1 MTDLQRVD
9 NVRVNRYYFPGQKT
23 KVKSA
28 VLHGFGDAS
37 KGAYCAVVYLCIE
50 SEDKYRTSLVA
61 AKTRVA
67 ASTPMTIPRLELLA
81 ALILARLISAVREAL
96 TQVIHIE
103 EVSCWT
109 DSITVFHWIQSD
121 KEFKQFVQNRIEE
134 IHKLTDVKSWRHCPG
149 IENPADIGSRGCL
162 ASELVNSSLWWK
174 GPAWLQSS
182 PKNFPKFGT
191 VSDEELPEE
200 CSREFKETE
209 RNSVNVAHNATT
221 VNLTKEPM
229 RIKIT
234 RLTEAIDCEQFN
246 DATKLF
252 RVTALSLKFVR
263 NLKAARNQRKE
274 PQDTTPTLT
283 VEEINEAK
291 SLWIR
296 EIQEPMKHQKN
307 FENLK
312 QQLGLYSG
320 EDDILRCKGRLGNA
334 PLDIATRYPILL
346 PRQHHVTRLIVEAC
360 HRKVNHGGVKET
372 LVELRSEYWAPKGRQ
387 LVKKT
392 LHQCVICKKLEGLP
406 YKAYKRAELP
416 ETRVTDVPAFTHV
429 GVDFAGPLFTKTTRG
444 TTKTYICLFTCAT
457 SRAIHLELLPDL
469 SSEAFIRG
477 LQRFAGRRGT
487 PASITS
493 DNAKTFKRANKDLAQ
508 LFKARKAQDFAANR
522 GITWNFILEKAPWW
536 GGYYERM
543 IQLVKRSLRK
553 ILGKAQ
559 LTYEELLTVL
569 LEVEGVVNSRPLT
582 CVYPEVTEEPLTPSH
597 LVIGRRLNT
606 LPDRTELSDDEDC
619 ASKLQRKARHLSKLI
634 EHFRKRWTKEYL
646 IGLREFHHCGTQG
659 DHDRKIKIGD
669 VVLIHDENLPRRN
682 WRLGEVT
689 ELIESK
695 DGCERGAVLRVASK
709 KGKHLKLRR
718 PIQKLVPLEVSTG
731 KPPENGNVGA
741 VQQPEP
747 HTETSRPPRRAAAAT
762 TDMIRR
768 LVDQQ

>member
-1 MTDLQRVD
+1 M
-9 NVRVNRYYFPGQKT
+9 N
-23 KVKSA
+23 
-28 VLHGFGDAS
+28 
-37 KGAYCAVVYLCIE
+37 
-50 SEDKYRTSLVA
+50 SLVR
-61 AKTRVA
+61 RVRKEP
-67 ASTPMTIPRLELLA
+67 S
-81 ALILARLISAVREAL
+81 ILKEYN
-96 TQVIHIE
+96 QVFEDQLHE
-103 EVSCWT
+103 KN
-109 DSITVFHWIQSD
+109 D
-121 KEFKQFVQNRIEE
+121 
-134 IHKLTDVKSWRHCPG
+134 
-149 IENPADIGSRGCL
+149 GSRGCL
-162 ASELVNSSLWWK
+162 SSELVSSSLWWK

-209 RNSVNVAHNATT
+209 RNSENVAHIVTT
-221 VNLTKEPM
+221 VNLTKELTWI
-229 RIKIT
+229 RTT

-252 RVTALSLKFVR
+252 RVTALSLKFFR

-283 VEEINEAK
+283 VEEISETK

-296 EIQEPMKHQKN
+296 EIQGPMKHEKN
-307 FENLK
+307 FEKLK

-320 EDDILRCKGRLGNA
+320 QDDILRCKGRLVNA

-346 PRQHHVTRLIVEAC
+346 SRQHHVTRLIVEAC
-360 HRKVNHGGVKET
+360 HRKVNHGGVKEI

-416 ETRVTDVPAFTHV
+416 EKRVTDVPAFTHV
-429 GVDFAGPLFTKTTRG
+429 GVDFAGPLFAKITRG
-444 TTKTYICLFTCAT
+444 TAKTYICLFTCAT

-469 SSEAFIRG
+469 SSEAFIRR
-477 LQRFAGRRGT
+477 LQRFAERRET

-508 LFKARKAQDFAANR
+508 LFKARKPQDFAANR
-522 GITWNFILEKAPWW
+522 GITWNFFLEKAPWW

-543 IQLVKRSLRK
+543 IQLVKRRLRK

-569 LEVEGVVNSRPLT
+569 IEVEGVVNSRPLT
-582 CVYPEVTEEPLTPSH
+582 YVYPEVTEKPLTPSH

-619 ASKLQRKARHLSKLI
+619 ASKLQRKARHLSKLT
-634 EHFRKRWTKEYL
+634 EHFQKRWTKEYL
-646 IGLREFHHCGTQG
+646 IELREFHHCGTQG
-659 DHDRKIKIGD
+659 DNDRKIKIGD
-669 VVLIHDENLPRRN
+669 VVLIHDENLSRRN

-695 DGCERGAVLRVASK
+695 DGCERGAVLRVVSK

-747 HTETSRPPRRAAAAT
+747 HPETSRPSRRAAAAT
-762 TDMIRR
+762 ADLSEDLLTNSER
-768 LVDQQ
+768 LVKGGVSRKLSLPSLMNNEQ

>member
-1 MTDLQRVD
+1 M
-9 NVRVNRYYFPGQKT
+9 
-23 KVKSA
+23 
-28 VLHGFGDAS
+28 
-37 KGAYCAVVYLCIE
+37 
-50 SEDKYRTSLVA
+50 
-61 AKTRVA
+61 
-67 ASTPMTIPRLELLA
+67 
-81 ALILARLISAVREAL
+81 
-96 TQVIHIE
+96 
-103 EVSCWT
+103 
-109 DSITVFHWIQSD
+109 
-121 KEFKQFVQNRIEE
+121 
-134 IHKLTDVKSWRHCPG
+134 
-149 IENPADIGSRGCL
+149 
-162 ASELVNSSLWWK
+162 WWK

-182 PKNFPKFGT
+182 PKNFPNFGT
-191 VSDEELPEE
+191 VSDEEFPEE

-209 RNSVNVAHNATT
+209 RNSENVAHIATT
-221 VNLTKEPM
+221 VNLTKELTWI
-229 RIKIT
+229 RTT

-252 RVTALSLKFVR
+252 RVTVLSLKFFK
-263 NLKAARNQRKE
+263 NIKAARNQRKE

-283 VEEINEAK
+283 VEDISETK

-296 EIQEPMKHQKN
+296 EIQGPMKHEKN

-320 EDDILRCKGRLGNA
+320 QDDILRCKGR
-334 PLDIATRYPILL
+334 LDIATRYPILL
-346 PRQHHVTRLIVEAC
+346 SRQHHVTRLIVEAC
-360 HRKVNHGGVKET
+360 HRKVNHGGVKEI

-387 LVKKT
+387 LVKRT

-416 ETRVTDVPAFTHV
+416 ETRVTDVPAFTQV
-429 GVDFAGPLFTKTTRG
+429 GVDFAGPLFAKTTRG
-444 TTKTYICLFTCAT
+444 TAKTYICLFTCAT
-457 SRAIHLELLPDL
+457 SRAIHLELLPDF
-469 SSEAFIRG
+469 SSEAFIRR
-477 LQRFAGRRGT
+477 LQRFAERRET

-508 LFKARKAQDFAANR
+508 LFKARKPQDFAANR
-522 GITWNFILEKAPWW
+522 GITWNFILEKATWW

-543 IQLVKRSLRK
+543 IQLVKRRLRK

-569 LEVEGVVNSRPLT
+569 IEVEGVVNSRPPT
-582 CVYPEVTEEPLTPSH
+582 YVYPEVTEKPLTPSH

-634 EHFRKRWTKEYL
+634 EHFQKRWTKEYL
-646 IGLREFHHCGTQG
+646 IGLREFHHCVTQG

-669 VVLIHDENLPRRN
+669 VVLIHDENLSRRN

-747 HTETSRPPRRAAAAT
+747 HPETSRPSRRAAAAT
-762 TDMIRR
+762 ADLIRR